1 MSVWSALAAAAAVLL
16 MATLARPAL
25 RGLPEPVLAEGEVK
39 AAYADLATTRFLVVC
54 ASLAG
59 VGVLVPALTLP
70 GALLPTWW
78 VLAGPT
84 LLLAAVDARTTW
96 TPLPLQ
102 RVCSIAM
109 VTAVAVTFA
118 WTRDVEQ
125 LGRTAAGASAAFVLF
140 WLLRNLTGG
149 GMGYGD
155 VRAAPVI
162 GAAAA
167 ATGWSMWVTTFLLAS
182 LVGTATGVVLAVRGR
197 RAGFALVP
205 AMVLGAY
212 LACAA
217 RWLHR

>member
-1 MSVWSALAAAAAVLL
+1 MSVWSAVAAAAAVLL
-16 MATLARPAL
+16 MATLTRPAL
-25 RGLPEPVLAEGEVK
+25 RGLPEPVLAEGEIKV
-39 AAYADLATTRFLVVC
+39 AYADLATTRFVVVC

-59 VGVLVPALTLP
+59 VGVLVPAVALP
-70 GALLPTWW
+70 GALLPMWW

-109 VTAVAVTFA
+109 ATAVAVTFA
-118 WTRDVEQ
+118 WTRDVEL

-182 LVGTATGVVLAVRGR
+182 LVGTATGVVLARRGR
-197 RAGFALVP
+197 REGFALVP